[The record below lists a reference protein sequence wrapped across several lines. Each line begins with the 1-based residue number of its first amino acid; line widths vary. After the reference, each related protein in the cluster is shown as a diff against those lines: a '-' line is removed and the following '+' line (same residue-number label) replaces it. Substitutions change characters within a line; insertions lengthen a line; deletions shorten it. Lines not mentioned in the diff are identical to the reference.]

1 MATIRDTDD
10 QAKNF
15 FQVPMGTL
23 ESYKWHLKWFGN
35 GGQRLLS
42 RRIFV
47 ASAFAGLVGAQKAEV
62 SSFDFSLL
70 DEWAVPN
77 DLFFVR
83 DHFQAPNVSSAGWNL
98 SVSGSVRTPL
108 NISFNAVSSL
118 PRKVLA
124 ATMECAENPVGGGLV
139 SHAEWTGFALAS
151 VVEPAP
157 EARWARLSGADGFS
171 RCIPIEKALHGDTL
185 IAYSMNG
192 EKLPVNHGF
201 PMRAM
206 IPGWYGMDSVK
217 WLQRIEL
224 LPTEDRASEDYVKL
238 VRSLLTGTRP
248 AARVSAMHVK
258 SAFARPLDGAILIN
272 RRFTVRGA
280 AWAGEN
286 RVRQVEVS
294 TDAGKSWGAARLGT
308 DPLPYAWVQW
318 THEWRIPGPGQYELM
333 VRAEDDVGRRQ
344 PKERAADRADGYELN
359 SYQAVRVTVI

>member
-1 MATIRDTDD
+1 MATIQDTDD

-23 ESYKWHLKWFGN
+23 ESYKWRLKWFGD
-35 GGQRLLS
+35 GAQRLLS
-42 RRIFV
+42 RRIFM
-47 ASAFAGLVGAQKAEV
+47 ASAFAGLVRVQKAEV

-70 DEWAVPN
+70 DERTVPN
-77 DLFFVR
+77 ELFFVR

-108 NISFNAVSSL
+108 NISFNDVSSL

-151 VVEPAP
+151 AVEPAP
-157 EARWARLSGADGFS
+157 EARWARFSGADGFS
-171 RCIPIEKALHGDTL
+171 RCIPIEKALHADTL

-201 PMRAM
+201 PMRAL

-224 LPTEDRASEDYVKL
+224 LPTEDRASEDYVKQ

-258 SAFARPLDGAILIN
+258 SAFARPLDGAILTN

-294 TDAGKSWGAARLGT
+294 TDAGESWGAARLDT

>member
-1 MATIRDTDD
+1 MIRPKIFSKA
-10 QAKNF
+10 Q
-15 FQVPMGTL
+15 MGTL
-23 ESYKWHLKWFGN
+23 ESYKWRLKWFGD

-42 RRIFV
+42 RRIFM

-83 DHFQAPNVSSAGWNL
+83 DHFPTPKVSSAGWNL
-98 SVSGSVRTPL
+98 SVSGSVRAPL
-108 NISFNAVSSL
+108 NIAFNDVSSL

-151 VVEPAP
+151 AVEPAP
-157 EARWARLSGADGFS
+157 EARWARFSGADGFS
-171 RCIPIEKALHGDTL
+171 RCIPIEKALHADTL

-201 PMRAM
+201 PLRAL

-224 LPTEDRASEDYVKL
+224 LPAEDKASDGYIRL
-238 VRSLLTGTRP
+238 VRSLRTGTQSS
-248 AARVSAMHVK
+248 ARVSAMQVK
-258 SAFARPLDGAILIN
+258 STFARPLDGAILMN
-272 RRFTVRGA
+272 RQFTVRGA

-294 TDAGKSWGAARLGT
+294 TNAGKSWQAARFT
-308 DPLPYAWVQW
+308 SDPLPYAWVQW
-318 THEWRIPGPGQYELM
+318 THQWKIPGSGQYELRA
-333 VRAEDDVGRRQ
+333 RAEDDQGRRQ
-344 PKERAADRADGYELN
+344 PEERATDRVDGYELN
-359 SYQAVRVTVI
+359 SYQAVQITVI